1 MELHNRL
8 ASCLDLLRYQ
18 ASLILMEIF
27 FLVGEEPAGFHLVVD
42 PPGFEE
48 GMEGGRLVI
57 VYVDRIE

>member
-1 MELHNRL
+1 
-8 ASCLDLLRYQ
+8 
-18 ASLILMEIF
+18 MEIF

>member
-1 MELHNRL
+1 
-8 ASCLDLLRYQ
+8 
-18 ASLILMEIF
+18 MEIF

-57 VYVDRIE
+57 VYVDRIEWMKLLIFISLFVWSLQFVS